1 MRLVLYLSLVKKG
14 GLIDNLIN
22 NKLFEPQM
30 VLST

>member
-1 MRLVLYLSLVKKG
+1 MRLVLYLSLVKK